1 MTRSFCLLMLAGLPF
16 VVGGE
21 LSGRRAPSFSLPDSK
36 LVYHDILDHRGKVLL
51 LDIMQTSCPHCSV
64 LSTTLE
70 KVKAKYGDKVSV
82 ISIVNN
88 PDNQTTVAQYV
99 AKNKMTSPV
108 LFDCGY
114 TSGAYLKK
122 PSFDVPHLF
131 VIDQQGMIREDFGY
145 SAAEKAIFEGT
156 GLFPIIDK
164 LLAAK

>member
-1 MTRSFCLLMLAGLPF
+1 MTRLIGWLTLAALP
-16 VVGGE
+16 VLSGGE

-36 LVYHDILDHRGKVLL
+36 FVYHDILDHRGKVLL
-51 LDIMQTSCPHCSV
+51 LDIMQTACPHCSV
-64 LSTTLE
+64 LSMTLE
-70 KVKAKYGDKVSV
+70 KVKSKYGDKISV

-99 AKNKMTSPV
+99 AKHKVTSPV

-114 TSGAYLKK
+114 TTGAYLKK
-122 PSFDVPHLF
+122 ASFDVPHLF
-131 VIDQQGMIREDFGY
+131 VIDQQGTIREDFEY
-145 SAAEKAIFEGT
+145 SAAQKAIFEGT